1 MVEVSVRIDKELK
14 DRLDRLGINL
24 SEVVSGLLEEYVKK
38 AELEELSR
46 ILDELKA
53 KLAGKI
59 SPELVVRLIR
69 EEREAR

>member
-1 MVEVSVRIDKELK
+1 MKEL
-14 DRLDRLGINL
+14 
-24 SEVVSGLLEEYVKK
+24 LEDYVEK
-38 AELEELSR
+38 AELEEASK

-69 EEREAR
+69 AEREALP